1 MLYNVN
7 TVVHGEFNGAT
18 ERSTKV
24 VDLSLDNEAA
34 LAWVDGA
41 LSDAVSR
48 GQMALI
54 VYLEAVLE
62 DLEFE
67 MELGAPPEPLFG
79 VS

>member
-1 MLYNVN
+1 M
-7 TVVHGEFNGAT
+7 
-18 ERSTKV
+18 
-24 VDLSLDNEAA
+24 VDLSVDNEAA
-34 LAWVDGA
+34 LAWLDGA
-41 LSDAVSR
+41 LSEAVSR

-67 MELGAPPEPLFG
+67 TELGAPPGHLFG